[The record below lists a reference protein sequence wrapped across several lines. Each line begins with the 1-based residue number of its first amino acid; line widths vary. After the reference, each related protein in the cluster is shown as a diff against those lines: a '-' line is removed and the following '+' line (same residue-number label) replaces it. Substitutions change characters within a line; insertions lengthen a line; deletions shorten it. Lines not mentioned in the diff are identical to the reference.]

1 MTTSS
6 VCLMVLLLCLSS
18 LCVLSH
24 ALPCPPD
31 QPQGVELEVMEAN
44 RRLMEAIRTRN
55 FGAFR

>member
-1 MTTSS
+1 
-6 VCLMVLLLCLSS
+6 MVLLLCLSS